1 MYHETLKHIQWP
13 AMLVTLVASWLVA
26 STSDKKREW
35 GFWTFLV
42 SNALWII
49 WGMIDHAYAL
59 IVLQLGLAA
68 LNIRGVEKNKKKY
81 ASTIA
86 TSTDSITLTRVSD
99 TPWYR
104 E

>member
-68 LNIRGVEKNKKKY
+68 LNIRGVEKNKKK
-81 ASTIA
+81 
-86 TSTDSITLTRVSD
+86 
-99 TPWYR
+99 
-104 E
+104 